1 MKNYNKYSNFSLYKR
16 TMPYI
21 LKNKYK
27 ILVCACLTLV
37 IAYLTAYT
45 PTITKHLIDDY
56 IQGKTKDEV
65 LALINNIN
73 ILMIKYVLLTIILC
87 ILRFLF
93 NYILNLIGM
102 NIERN
107 LREDA
112 IKKVNELPVDYFAGE
127 PDGKIVSKIISD
139 SNGVRTFFTTS
150 FSLLQA
156 IVNII
161 ALFIGFI
168 VLDYHL
174 ALILLCAIPFILLWI
189 TLYRKKIHKYR
200 LDVRETSSRI
210 TGKLNEL
217 ITGTLIIQ
225 SFNQEEYMLNDYKDL
240 VNRYNKMETKTNTI
254 NAFLGYELLVFIKRI
269 VEASILL
276 FFGINYLSVGGM
288 LISVG
293 LITTFTDYLDKML
306 QPINTIFNNLNEL
319 EDSIVASNRVY
330 MFLDEQSDTRIFDGL
345 PAPTDIEG
353 KVEFRDVHFSYIKDH
368 EVLHGINMT
377 VLPGETI
384 GIVGHTGSG
393 KSSLMNLLLQ
403 YYDYQSGDILVDDS
417 PIRYYNKASYRK
429 NLGIV
434 LQTPSLFAGT
444 LKSNIT
450 LEREYS
456 DEVVIKALKD
466 IGASYLIDKDIKGI
480 YQNVSFK
487 GENYSLGEKQL
498 IAFARVLLRNPKIL
512 VLDEATANIDT
523 ETELKIK
530 NAMNVVS
537 KNRTTF
543 IIAHRLSTIKDCTRI
558 IVLDHG
564 LIKGEGTH
572 EELYQNCEIYKD
584 MYDSQYKT
592 ILEYNLT
599 HNI

>member
-21 LKNKYK
+21 WKNKYK
-27 ILVCACLTLV
+27 VLVCACLTLI

-112 IKKVNELPVDYFAGE
+112 MKKVNELPVDYFAGE

-139 SNGVRTFFTTS
+139 SSGVRIFFTTS

-156 IVNII
+156 IVNIV

-174 ALILLCAIPFILLWI
+174 ALILLCAVPFILLWI

-225 SFNQEEYMLNDYKDL
+225 FFNQEEYMLNDYKDL

-345 PAPTDIEG
+345 PSPLDIEG

-393 KSSLMNLLLQ
+393 KSSMMNLLLQ

-466 IGASYLIDKDIKGI
+466 IGAAYLIDKDPKGI

-584 MYDSQYKT
+584 MYESQYKT
-592 ILEYNLT
+592 IMEYELT
-599 HNI
+599 HK

>member
-1 MKNYNKYSNFSLYKR
+1 MGKFYKYSKTSLYKR

-21 LKNKYK
+21 WKNKFK
-27 ILVCACLTLV
+27 VCLCIILTLL

-45 PTITKHLIDDY
+45 PTITKKIIDDY

-65 LALINNIN
+65 NALINSIN
-73 ILMIKYVLLTIILC
+73 LLMLKYVILTVLLCL
-87 ILRFLF
+87 LRFVF
-93 NYILNLIGM
+93 NYVLNLIGM
-102 NIERN
+102 NIERD
-107 LREDA
+107 LREAA

-139 SNGVRTFFTTS
+139 SSGVRIFFQTS

-156 IVNII
+156 LVNIV

-168 VLDYHL
+168 VLDYRL
-174 ALILLCAIPFILLWI
+174 ALILLCAVPFIIVWI

-200 LDVRETSSRI
+200 LEIRETSSRI

-225 SFNQEEYMLNDYKDL
+225 SFNQEEYMLGDYKDL
-240 VNRYNKMETKTNTI
+240 VNKYNKMETKTNTI

-269 VEASILL
+269 VETSILL
-276 FFGINYLSVGGM
+276 FFGINYLSVGGT

-319 EDSIVASNRVY
+319 EDSIVAANRVY
-330 MFLDEQSDTRIFDGL
+330 MFLDEKADTRIFDGL
-345 PAPTDIEG
+345 PAPEYIDG

-368 EVLHGINMT
+368 EVLHGVNIL
-377 VLPGETI
+377 VKPGETI

-393 KSSLMNLLLQ
+393 KSSMMNLLLQ
-403 YYDYQSGDILVDDS
+403 YYDYNSGDILVDDT
-417 PIRYYNKASYRK
+417 PIKYYNKASYRK

-450 LEREYS
+450 LERDYS
-456 DEVVIKALKD
+456 DEVVIKALND
-466 IGASYLIDKDIKGI
+466 IGASYLIEKDPLGI

-487 GENYSLGEKQL
+487 GENFSLGEKQL

-537 KNRTTF
+537 QNRTTF

-564 LIKGEGTH
+564 VIKGEGSH
-572 EELYQNCEIYKD
+572 EELYNNCDIYKD

-592 ILEYNLT
+592 IVEYNLT
-599 HNI
+599 HGI